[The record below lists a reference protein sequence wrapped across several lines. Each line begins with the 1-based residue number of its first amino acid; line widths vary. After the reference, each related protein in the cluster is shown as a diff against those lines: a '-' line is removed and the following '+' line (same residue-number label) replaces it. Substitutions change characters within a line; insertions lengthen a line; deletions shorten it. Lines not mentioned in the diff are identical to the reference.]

1 MKLLPLER
9 SLLFSKKMNR
19 KTAMQT
25 ILLKN
30 KEQLII
36 REATKEDAS
45 RAIDYIKKVGDETD
59 FLTFAGDE
67 LSREKSE
74 QEKIIEDHRI
84 AENQIFLVAEI
95 GNEIVGLLN
104 VATRKRERL
113 KHVGEFGISV
123 LKAHWGKGIASIM
136 LKIMINWAKEN
147 KIITKLNLQVLSHNE
162 SAIKLYKKHG
172 FEMEGCMRRDFY
184 IKGQYYDAYFMG
196 MLID

>member
-1 MKLLPLER
+1 MKNLSAMHL
-9 SLLFSKKMNR
+9 SQKNK
-19 KTAMQT
+19 MQT

-36 REATKEDAS
+36 REATKEDAPA
-45 RAIDYIKKVGDETD
+45 AIDYIKRVGDETD

-95 GNEIVGLLN
+95 GNEIVALLN
-104 VATRKRERL
+104 VHTRPRERL

-123 LKAHWGKGIASIM
+123 LKAHWGKGIASIL
-136 LKIMINWAKEN
+136 LKTMINWAKEN
-147 KIITKLNLQVLSHNE
+147 KIIKKLNLEVLSHNE